1 MSTNC
6 IKFTNKKIVPFK
18 EQKSS
23 FILNNQKSRDLEIHH
38 VDGCVITNGIR
49 CDWMVIDTESGKEI
63 YIELKGTDL
72 NHAFE
77 QLKETIRKLTK
88 DQKKIKSALIICTRS
103 PMSSSEI
110 QIMQKSIFQTHK
122 AKLYVKT
129 SEYREN
135 IEKLIA

>member
-1 MSTNC
+1 MSNKCVKVTN
-6 IKFTNKKIVPFK
+6 NKIISFK

-23 FILNNQKSRDLEIHH
+23 FVLNNQKSRDIEIHH

-49 CDWMVIDTESGKEI
+49 CDWMVIDKQSEREI

-72 NHAFE
+72 DHAFD

-88 DQKKIKSALIICTRS
+88 DPKNIKRALIICTRS
-103 PMSSSEI
+103 PMSSSQI
-110 QIMQKSIFQTHK
+110 QIMQKSIFQSHR
-122 AKLYVKT
+122 AKLDVKT
-129 SEYREN
+129 SEHREN